1 MVILRLFILLVALLV
16 VVSGVLYLFTR
27 DRRYLDFAWQTLRF
41 TLLLLLLF
49 VLLYLVERY
58 VLVGWQI
65 LL

>member
-16 VVSGVLYLFTR
+16 VVSGVLFLFTR

>member
-27 DRRYLDFAWQTLRF
+27 DRRYVDFAWQTLRF

>member
-27 DRRYLDFAWQTLRF
+27 ERRYLDFAWQTLRF